1 MIVCESLPCS
11 GCFLSIS
18 DRRLTDLQE
27 GIVSYTGRH
36 LLEIEQQQQQE
47 ETVAPPDRVEEKSET
62 EEEGAEELPESY
74 QFR

>member
-1 MIVCESLPCS
+1 MNNLPCS
-11 GCFLSIS
+11 GCFTSIS

-36 LLEIEQQQQQE
+36 LLEIEQQQQ
-47 ETVAPPDRVEEKSET
+47 ETVVPPQRVEEKSET
-62 EEEGAEELPESY
+62 DEEGAEELPESY

>member
-1 MIVCESLPCS
+1 M
-11 GCFLSIS
+11 
-18 DRRLTDLQE
+18 TDLQE

>member
-1 MIVCESLPCS
+1 MIVCESLAHS

-18 DRRLTDLQE
+18 DRRMTDLQE

-36 LLEIEQQQQQE
+36 LLEIEQQQQE

>member
-1 MIVCESLPCS
+1 MKNLPCS
-11 GCFLSIS
+11 GCFISIS

-36 LLEIEQQQQQE
+36 LLEIEQQQQE
-47 ETVAPPDRVEEKSET
+47 AVVPPHRVEEKSET
-62 EEEGAEELPESY
+62 DEEGAEELPESY